1 MTATS
6 FAKAGPTEE
15 RVEGFDLRD
24 AGARRFR
31 DLRRGMK
38 FPEVRMKDLLYGEK
52 EGLTSGGG
60 KCEGPKCRRPAEGGA
75 ATGQGGLRGIKPG
88 ASSAEGRRRRPAKQ

>member
-6 FAKAGPTEE
+6 LAKAGPTEE
-15 RVEGFDLRD
+15 RVEDFALRD
-24 AGARRFR
+24 GVARRFR

-60 KCEGPKCRRPAEGGA
+60 DTKAREKA
-75 ATGQGGLRGIKPG
+75 ATKKTPPRVGRGDVWSGG
-88 ASSAEGRRRRPAKQ
+88 